1 MKRHLTNDELMD
13 QLYGFGGPEGGLHLA
28 ECVDCTHRY
37 AAFER
42 KRAEMAAGSASELA
56 PSVLAAQR
64 RAVYA
69 RLGEAARN
77 QTRLGSLFGLGS
89 HFGLTPA
96 LAAAALLAL
105 ALVLYHPSTPVVS
118 RPTPPAHGDLTDD
131 QLFSDVYSIEESDEP
146 RAAAPIQG
154 LFETASMP
162 SLDPTGTVTRTDDGQ
177 N

>member
-1 MKRHLTNDELMD
+1 MKCHLTDDELVN
-13 QLYGFGGPEGGLHLA
+13 QLYGVGGPEGGLHLA
-28 ECVDCTHRY
+28 ECFDCTHRY
-37 AAFER
+37 VAFER
-42 KRAEMAAGSASELA
+42 KRAEMAVASAIELA

-69 RLGEAARN
+69 RLGEAPRKQARWM
-77 QTRLGSLFGLGS
+77 
-89 HFGLTPA
+89 PA
-96 LAAAALLAL
+96 LAAAALLAV
-105 ALVLYHPSTPVVS
+105 VLFLNRSSTPVVS
-118 RPTPPAHGDLTDD
+118 RPAASAHADLSPAELSDV

-162 SLDPTGTVTRTDDGQ
+162 SLDDGGQ

>member
-1 MKRHLTNDELMD
+1 MKRHLTNDDHLTNEEMLN
-13 QLYGFGGPEGGLHLA
+13 QLYGIGGPEEGLHLA

-37 AAFER
+37 TAFER
-42 KRAEMAAGSASELA
+42 KRAEMAAGSAIELV

-69 RLGEAARN
+69 RLGEAPRKQAR
-77 QTRLGSLFGLGS
+77 LGS
-89 HFGLTPA
+89 HFGWMPA
-96 LAAAALLAL
+96 LAAAALLAV
-105 ALVLYHPSTPVVS
+105 VLFLNRSSTPVVS
-118 RPTPPAHGDLTDD
+118 RPAPSAHADLNDD
-131 QLFSDVYSIEESDEP
+131 QLFSDVYSIEESAEP

-162 SLDPTGTVTRTDDGQ
+162 SLDDGGQ

>member
-1 MKRHLTNDELMD
+1 MKRHLTNDELMN
-13 QLYGFGGPEGGLHLA
+13 QLYGVGGPEEGLHLA

-42 KRAEMAAGSASELA
+42 KRAETAAESAIELA
-56 PSVLAAQR
+56 PPVLAAQR

-69 RLGEAARN
+69 RLGEAPRQQARWM
-77 QTRLGSLFGLGS
+77 
-89 HFGLTPA
+89 PA
-96 LAAAALLAL
+96 LAAAALLAV

-118 RPTPPAHGDLTDD
+118 RPAPSAHADLSDD
-131 QLFSDVYSIEESDEP
+131 QLFSDVYSIEESAEP

-162 SLDPTGTVTRTDDGQ
+162 SLDDDGQ

>member
-1 MKRHLTNDELMD
+1 MKRHLTNDDHLTNDEMLN
-13 QLYGFGGPEGGLHLA
+13 QLYGVGGPEGDLHLA

-37 AAFER
+37 AAFDR
-42 KRAEMAAGSASELA
+42 KRAEMAAGSAIELA

-64 RAVYA
+64 RGVYA
-69 RLGEAARN
+69 RLGEAPRKQA
-77 QTRLGSLFGLGS
+77 GW
-89 HFGLTPA
+89 TPA

-118 RPTPPAHGDLTDD
+118 RPAPPAHADLSDD

-162 SLDPTGTVTRTDDGQ
+162 SLDDDGQ

>member
-1 MKRHLTNDELMD
+1 MKRHLTNDDHLTNDEMLN
-13 QLYGFGGPEGGLHLA
+13 QLYGLGGVEEGLHLA

-42 KRAEMAAGSASELA
+42 KRAEMAAESAVELA
-56 PSVLAAQR
+56 PSDRAAQR

-69 RLGEAARN
+69 RLGEAPRKQARW
-77 QTRLGSLFGLGS
+77 TS
-89 HFGLTPA
+89 A
-96 LAAAALLAL
+96 LAAAALLAMVL
-105 ALVLYHPSTPVVS
+105 FLYHPSTPVIS
-118 RPTPPAHGDLTDD
+118 RSTTPAHADLGDD
-131 QLFSDVYSIEESDEP
+131 QLFSDVYSIEESAEP

-162 SLDPTGTVTRTDDGQ
+162 SLEDDGQ

>member
-1 MKRHLTNDELMD
+1 MKRHLTNDDHLTNEEMLN
-13 QLYGFGGPEGGLHLA
+13 QLYGVGGPEEGLHLA

-37 AAFER
+37 TAFER
-42 KRAEMAAGSASELA
+42 KRAEVAAGSAIEFA

-69 RLGEAARN
+69 RLGEDPRRQA
-77 QTRLGSLFGLGS
+77 
-89 HFGLTPA
+89 HWMPA
-96 LAAAALLAL
+96 LAAAALLAV
-105 ALVLYHPSTPVVS
+105 VLFLNRSSTPVVS
-118 RPTPPAHGDLTDD
+118 RPAPSAHADLSDD
-131 QLFSDVYSIEESDEP
+131 QLFSDVYSIEESEEP

-162 SLDPTGTVTRTDDGQ
+162 SPDDDGQ

>member
-1 MKRHLTNDELMD
+1 MKRHLTNDELMN
-13 QLYGFGGPEGGLHLA
+13 QLYGVGGPKEGLHLA

-42 KRAEMAAGSASELA
+42 KRAEMAAGSAVELG
-56 PSVLAAQR
+56 PSDLAAQR

-69 RLGEAARN
+69 RLGDVPQKQA
-77 QTRLGSLFGLGS
+77 
-89 HFGLTPA
+89 HWTPA

-105 ALVLYHPSTPVVS
+105 ALILYRPSTPVIS
-118 RPTPPAHGDLTDD
+118 RPAPPAHADLSPAELSDV

-162 SLDPTGTVTRTDDGQ
+162 SLDDDGQ